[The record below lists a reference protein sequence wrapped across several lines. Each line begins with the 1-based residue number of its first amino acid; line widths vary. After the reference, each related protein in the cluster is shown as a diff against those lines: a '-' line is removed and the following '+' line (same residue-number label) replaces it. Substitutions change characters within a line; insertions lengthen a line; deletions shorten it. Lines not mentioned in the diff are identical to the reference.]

1 MNIIRLQGDTEKRK
15 GVYYEYDADAT
26 PLGEGGMGRVF
37 KGFRVVE
44 RTGERNPVAI
54 KAIYD
59 NIPERVVER
68 ARREASIQLEN
79 ENLIRMFGFVET
91 VSTFGEGKMK
101 VHYHVIMELLVGVT
115 LEDIMKGVTTG
126 PDGLQ
131 IPFAGE
137 LYSQYLQN
145 RDAAVIRIMKAVLSG
160 LMALHDNGYIH
171 RDIDPSN
178 IMVTIDGKIKLID
191 FGICKQI
198 VSLESL
204 DKALTASGVF
214 MGKVNYAA
222 PELVLGDVRSQNYTT
237 DIYALGVLMF
247 QLSTG
252 HLPFS
257 GTDQDIL
264 SANLRKKLPMKDV
277 HNRAFKRIIGKATEK
292 VQSKRYASVAELRVD
307 LERFSSSHASQ
318 VNLKPFVIGG
328 LGLCVLALLGCV
340 IYFALKQDGETEAPV
355 IIQPTS
361 DELYQQALTWVSRED
376 SIQLQKRGWEQMR
389 VLVEDSL
396 YSPARLRYYVYAINS
411 NNPDNVKKGFDGMIQ
426 LAKEDTLNCTA
437 QFECGLTLSKGN
449 RFFNVP
455 TVRQSLLN
463 VDVDLDQANVWL
475 YRSMRNDTLDYKSV
489 YWIFNNL
496 LEKKLAG
503 SSTTT
508 GDKEIAAMY
517 RLFMDR
523 IANVQDNTAELY
535 KNAIKSD
542 EETLKAWGLIH

>member
-1 MNIIRLQGDTEKRK
+1 MNIIRLQGDAEKRK

-44 RTGERNPVAI
+44 RTCERTPVAI

-68 ARREASIQLEN
+68 ARREANIQLEN

-145 RDAAVIRIMKAVLSG
+145 RDVAVTRIMKAVLSG

-237 DIYALGVLMF
+237 DIYALGILMF

-277 HNRAFKRIIGKATEK
+277 HNRSFKRIIGKATEK

-307 LERFSSSHASQ
+307 LERISSSYANG
-318 VNLKPFVIGG
+318 VNYRSYLFGG
-328 LGLCVLALLGCV
+328 LGLCALILLGCV
-340 IYFALKQDGETEAPV
+340 IYSVWKQDDGKEAPIV
-355 IIQPTS
+355 LQPTS
-361 DELYQQALTWVSRED
+361 DELYQQALAMVGRED
-376 SIQLQKRGWEQMR
+376 SIQLQKKGWEQIR

-396 YSPARLRYYVYAINS
+396 YTPARLKYYVYIINS
-411 NNPDNVKKGFDGMIQ
+411 NNPETVQKGFDGMMK
-426 LAKEDTLNCTA
+426 LAMEDTLNCAA

-455 TVRQSLLN
+455 TIRQSLLN
-463 VDVDLDQANVWL
+463 VDVNLDQANVWL
-475 YRSMRNDTLDYKSV
+475 YRCMRNDASDYKSV

-503 SSTTT
+503 SSNSAD
-508 GDKEIAAMY
+508 DKEIAAMY

-523 IANVQDNTAELY
+523 VANVQDSTAELY
-535 KNAIKSD
+535 RNAIKSD
-542 EETLKAWGLIH
+542 EETLKAWGLIY

>member
-1 MNIIRLQGDTEKRK
+1 MNIIRLQGEAEKRK
-15 GVYYEYDADAT
+15 GLYYEYDADAT

-37 KGFRVVE
+37 KGFRVLE
-44 RTGERNPVAI
+44 RTGERTSVAI

-79 ENLIRMFGFVET
+79 DNLIHMFGFVET
-91 VSTFGEGKMK
+91 VTTLGEGKMK

-126 PDGLQ
+126 PSGMQ

-137 LYSQYLQN
+137 LYNQYLQN

-277 HNRAFKRIIGKATEK
+277 SNKSFKHIISKATEK

-307 LERFSSSHASQ
+307 LERISSSQANG
-318 VNLKPFVIGG
+318 VNYRPYMFGG
-328 LGLCVLALLGCV
+328 LGLCALILLGCV
-340 IYFALKQDGETEAPV
+340 FYSVWKQDGGNEAPIV
-355 IIQPTS
+355 LQPTS
-361 DELYQQALTWVSRED
+361 DELYQQALAMVGRED
-376 SIQLQKRGWEQMR
+376 SIQLQKKGWEQLR

-396 YSPARLRYYVYAINS
+396 YAPARLKYYVYTINS
-411 NNPDNVKKGFDGMIQ
+411 NNPETVQKGFDGMMK
-426 LAKEDTLNCTA
+426 LAMEDTLNCAA

-455 TVRQSLLN
+455 TIRQSLLN
-463 VDVDLDQANVWL
+463 VGVNLDQANEWL
-475 YRSMRNDTLDYKSV
+475 YRCMRNNVSDYKSV

-503 SSTTT
+503 SSNSAD
-508 GDKEIAAMY
+508 DKEIAAMY

-523 IANVQDNTAELY
+523 VANVQDSTAELY

-542 EETLKAWGLIH
+542 EETLKAWGLIY

>member
-1 MNIIRLQGDTEKRK
+1 MNIIRLQGEAEKRK
-15 GVYYEYDADAT
+15 GLYYEYDADAT

-37 KGFRVVE
+37 KGFRVLE
-44 RTGERNPVAI
+44 RTGERTSVAI

-79 ENLIRMFGFVET
+79 DNLIHMFGFVET
-91 VSTFGEGKMK
+91 VTTFGEGKLK

-126 PDGLQ
+126 PSGMQ

-137 LYSQYLQN
+137 LYNQYLQN

-277 HNRAFKRIIGKATEK
+277 SNKSFKHIISKATEK

-307 LERFSSSHASQ
+307 LERISSSQANG
-318 VNLKPFVIGG
+318 VNYRPYMFGG
-328 LGLCVLALLGCV
+328 LGLCALILLGCV
-340 IYFALKQDGETEAPV
+340 IYSVLKQDIAKEVPIAL
-355 IIQPTS
+355 QSTS
-361 DELYQQALTWVSRED
+361 DELFQQALAMVGRED
-376 SIQLQKRGWEQMR
+376 SVQLQKKGWEEIR

-396 YSPARLRYYVYAINS
+396 YAPARLKYYVYIINS
-411 NNPDNVKKGFDGMIQ
+411 NNPETVKKGYDGMMR
-426 LAKEDTLNCTA
+426 LAMEDTLNCAA

-455 TVRQSLLN
+455 TIRQSLLN
-463 VDVDLDQANVWL
+463 VDVSLDQANFWL
-475 YRSMRNDTLDYKSV
+475 YRCVRNDASDYKSV

-503 SSTTT
+503 SSNSAD
-508 GDKEIAAMY
+508 DKEITAMY

-523 IANVQDNTAELY
+523 VANVQDSTAELY

-542 EETLKAWGLIH
+542 EETLKAWGLIY